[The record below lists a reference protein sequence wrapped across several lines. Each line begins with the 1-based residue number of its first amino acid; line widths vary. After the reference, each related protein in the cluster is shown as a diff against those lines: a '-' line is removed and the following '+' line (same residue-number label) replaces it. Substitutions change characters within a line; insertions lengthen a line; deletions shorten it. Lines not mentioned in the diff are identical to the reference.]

1 MDVATHILQWK
12 EHPPEEWARAANR
25 YLPHIVSALLIL
37 ALANKLAEMT
47 WAVIPGTPPS
57 APAPVVS
64 GSTSRAAPVTPDLNF
79 ASISA
84 SHLFGEAS
92 ATPAPVAQSVV
103 DAPDTNLNLEL
114 RGIMSTKDSESG
126 WAIIADSRSQER
138 TYFIG
143 DPIEGSGGTVLH
155 AVYGD
160 RVILNRSGNL
170 ETLRL
175 PKDISANAV
184 TMTSQ
189 AGAALPTVAPASLQD
204 VISQNAS
211 RITDI
216 IRVAPQI
223 EQGQMV
229 GFRIN
234 PGQARDQFDAL
245 GLQPGDVVTDINGTA
260 MTDPSRGLEVFEAL
274 GEATVANVTIVRNG
288 QPEVLAI
295 DTSQLAG
302 LAEGRQ

>member
-1 MDVATHILQWK
+1 
-12 EHPPEEWARAANR
+12 
-25 YLPHIVSALLIL
+25 
-37 ALANKLAEMT
+37 
-47 WAVIPGTPPS
+47 
-57 APAPVVS
+57 
-64 GSTSRAAPVTPDLNF
+64 
-79 ASISA
+79 
-84 SHLFGEAS
+84 
-92 ATPAPVAQSVV
+92 
-103 DAPDTNLNLEL
+103 
-114 RGIMSTKDSESG
+114 MSTEDSASG
-126 WAIIADSRSQER
+126 WAIIADSRGQEKAYYIDD
-138 TYFIG
+138 T
-143 DPIEGSGGTVLH
+143 IEGSGGTVLH

-160 RVILNRSGNL
+160 RVILNRAGNL

-184 TMTSQ
+184 TV
-189 AGAALPTVAPASLQD
+189 AVRPDAALPTVASTSLQD
-204 VISQNAS
+204 VITQNAS

-245 GLQPGDVVTDINGTA
+245 GLQPGDVVTDINGTT

-274 GEATVANVTIVRNG
+274 GEATVASVTVIRNG
-288 QPEVLAI
+288 QPQVLAI